1 VKISRISVR
10 LKFFFFILQPFT
22 QILQLAL
29 SVLNDSQ
36 NCVDGIWHLF
46 KMTVCHEKDKTKTN
60 QRMKR
65 ILHRKKAFTLI
76 ELLVVI
82 AIIAILAAMLLPVLA
97 AAKRRAQR
105 INCVSNIKQVN
116 LALRIWEGD
125 NNNLYPMAV
134 STSAGG
140 AEEKIA
146 CTANNTGGK
155 CLPAG
160 ITNIFTC
167 TSNELSTTRILYCP
181 SDNTR
186 SAATNFGELG
196 SLASGQGN
204 GTNGLSYFVCGDASE
219 TYPQMVL
226 DGDRNVGTTV
236 TPPAPAMTA
245 TSGGGSGYALA
256 ASQTPGAPG
265 PDWAWSANDI
275 HLKVGNIG
283 FADGSV
289 AEESSSGLENAL
301 AYATNGTPYAIQ
313 WFNFPQ

>member
-1 VKISRISVR
+1 
-10 LKFFFFILQPFT
+10 
-22 QILQLAL
+22 
-29 SVLNDSQ
+29 
-36 NCVDGIWHLF
+36 
-46 KMTVCHEKDKTKTN
+46 
-60 QRMKR
+60 MKR

-116 LALRIWEGD
+116 LAFRIWEGD
-125 NNNLYPMAV
+125 NNNLYPMAL

-140 AEEKIA
+140 AMEAIS
-146 CTANNTGGK
+146 CTANNNAGK
-155 CLPAG
+155 CAG
-160 ITNIFTC
+160 AGMTNIFEAC
-167 TSNELSTTRILYCP
+167 SNELSTTRIIYCP

-186 SAATNFGELG
+186 GTATNFGELANC
-196 SLASGQGN
+196 SSGAGPGN
-204 GTNGLSYFVCGDASE
+204 GTNGMSYFVCGDASE

-226 DGDRNVGTTV
+226 DGDRNIGSTA
-236 TPPAPAMTA
+236 TPPAPAITA
-245 TSGGGSGYALA
+245 TSAAGVGYWLAATSPGSGAGA
-256 ASQTPGAPG
+256 AG
-265 PDWAWSANDI
+265 PSWAWSANDL

-289 AEESSSGLENAL
+289 AEESASGLQTAL
-301 AYATNGTPYAIQ
+301 SYATNGTPYAVQ

>member
-1 VKISRISVR
+1 
-10 LKFFFFILQPFT
+10 
-22 QILQLAL
+22 
-29 SVLNDSQ
+29 
-36 NCVDGIWHLF
+36 
-46 KMTVCHEKDKTKTN
+46 
-60 QRMKR
+60 MKR

-105 INCVSNIKQVN
+105 INCVSNVKQVN

-140 AEEKIA
+140 AEEQIS
-146 CTANNTGGK
+146 CTANNNTGK
-155 CLPAG
+155 CNPAG
-160 ITNIFTC
+160 MTNIFTA

-186 SAATNFGELG
+186 QYATNFGELG
-196 SLASGQGN
+196 SLSGGQGN
-204 GTNGLSYFVCGDASE
+204 GTNAISYFVCGDASE

-226 DGDRNVGTTV
+226 DGDRNVGSTTV
-236 TPPAPAMTA
+236 PPAPSILASSQSLTGVA
-245 TSGGGSGYALA
+245 LGTGTSFNSASGL
-256 ASQTPGAPG
+256 TGN
-265 PDWAWSANDI
+265 DWAWSANDL
-275 HLKVGNIG
+275 HLKVGNVG

-289 AEESSSGLENAL
+289 AEESSSGFQNAL

>member
-1 VKISRISVR
+1 
-10 LKFFFFILQPFT
+10 
-22 QILQLAL
+22 
-29 SVLNDSQ
+29 
-36 NCVDGIWHLF
+36 
-46 KMTVCHEKDKTKTN
+46 
-60 QRMKR
+60 MKR
-65 ILHRKKAFTLI
+65 ILHRKRAFTLI

-116 LALRIWEGD
+116 LAMRIWEGD

-140 AEEKIA
+140 AEESIA
-146 CTANNTGGK
+146 CSANNNSGA
-155 CLPAG
+155 CHPAG
-160 ITNIFTC
+160 ITNIFTA
-167 TSNELSTTRILYCP
+167 TSNELSTTRIIYCP

-196 SLASGQGN
+196 SLSGGQGN

-226 DGDRNVGTTV
+226 DGDRNIGSAA
-236 TPPAPAMTA
+236 TPPANSIMASSAGGTGVALGAGTA
-245 TSGGGSGYALA
+245 WNT
-256 ASQTPGAPG
+256 APG
-265 PDWAWSANDI
+265 MTGNDWAWSANDI

-289 AEESSSGLENAL
+289 QEESSSGLQNAL
-301 AYATNGTPYAIQ
+301 AYATNGTPYATQ

>member
-1 VKISRISVR
+1 MKKILRR
-10 LKFFFFILQPFT
+10 
-22 QILQLAL
+22 
-29 SVLNDSQ
+29 
-36 NCVDGIWHLF
+36 
-46 KMTVCHEKDKTKTN
+46 
-60 QRMKR
+60 KR
-65 ILHRKKAFTLI
+65 AFTLI

-116 LALRIWEGD
+116 LAFRIWEGD

-140 AEEKIA
+140 AQESIS
-146 CTANNTGGK
+146 CSANTTPVN
-155 CLPAG
+155 CLPEG
-160 ITNIFTC
+160 ITNIFTAC
-167 TSNELSTTRILYCP
+167 SNELSTTRIIYCP

-196 SLASGQGN
+196 STTAGQGN
-204 GTNGLSYFVCGDASE
+204 GTNAISYFVCGDASE

-226 DGDRNVGTTV
+226 DGDRNIGYTT
-236 TPPAPAMTA
+236 TPPAPSITA
-245 TSGGGSGYALA
+245 TCSGLKGWQLNASLSGSGGGSGN
-256 ASQTPGAPG
+256 G
-265 PDWAWSANDI
+265 WAWSANDI

-289 AEESSSGLENAL
+289 AEESSSGLQNAL

-313 WFNFPQ
+313 YFNFPQ